1 MDKKAVTK
9 SKLFIHAESEK
20 LMSCTELLK
29 DETSQKNIYAYARAA
44 EELAKSILE
53 ETEELIQL
61 TCLIK

>member
-29 DETSQKNIYAYARAA
+29 DETNVRNIAAYTLAA
-44 EELAKSILE
+44 KELTESVLE
-53 ETEELIQL
+53 ETKELIQL
-61 TCLIK
+61 TGIIK